1 MRIVFLGT
9 ASSKPTTDRNVSS
22 IALHY
27 RGDIV
32 LFDCGE
38 GTQRQMV
45 RRVKQSRI
53 SKICV
58 THFHGDHYLGIPGLL
73 MTMSLNGRRRPLY
86 IYGPPGTATF
96 LSHLLHSGYMDVG
109 FDVRVEEVYDTMIPC
124 KGYSIRVFPVD
135 HGVPAVGYAFIED
148 TRRGTFDRKKAH
160 EFGIHGEM
168 FAELEKKGEIT
179 VDGTKVTLQDVTG
192 PPKKGKIVT
201 YSGDTRP
208 VSFPPETKG
217 SSVLIHEATFI
228 SPEDRD
234 GTYHSTVKE
243 ACEAARSME
252 APLLVLTHLNSR
264 YEPEQLQRAAD
275 EHCDDAVVAYDFLE
289 IEI

>member
-9 ASSKPTTDRNVSS
+9 ASSKPTTERNVSS

-27 RGDIV
+27 RGDII

-45 RRVKQSRI
+45 RKVKQSRI

-73 MTMSLNGRRRPLY
+73 MTMSLNGRTRPLY

-109 FDVRVEEVYDTMIPC
+109 FDVRVREVYDTTINC
-124 KGYSIRVFPVD
+124 TGYSIRVFPVD

-148 TRRGTFDRKKAH
+148 TRRGTFDRKKARAL
-160 EFGIHGEM
+160 GIQGEM
-168 FAELEKKGEIT
+168 FAELENKGEIT
-179 VDGTKVTLQDVTG
+179 VDGRTVTLSEMTG
-192 PPKKGKIVT
+192 PPKEGKIVT
-201 YSGDTRP
+201 YTGDTRP
-208 VSFPPETKG
+208 ITFPVETQG
-217 SSVLIHEATFI
+217 TSVLIHEATFI
-228 SPEDRD
+228 SEKDRD
-234 GTYHSTVKE
+234 ATYHSTVRE
-243 ACEAARSME
+243 ACEAARSIN
-252 APLLVLTHLNSR
+252 ASQLVLTHLNSR
-264 YEPEQLQRAAD
+264 YEPEQIEHEAER
-275 EHCDDAVVAYDFLE
+275 HCDNAVVAYDFME